1 MATYLVTGG
10 AGFIGSHLVDSLLA
24 DGHRVRVLDDLST
37 GKVDNLPSSVQL
49 IVGSVTDA
57 AKVEEVIDGVEGCF
71 HLAAVASVDKAR
83 TQLLQTHGINTGGLV
98 AVLQAISRL
107 DLPIPVVY
115 ASSAAVYGDT
125 EHIPTDETA
134 PKDPISTYGADKLS
148 CELHARACGVVQ
160 GIPSF
165 GLRPFNIYGPRQDPS
180 SPYSGVISIF
190 LDRALQGLDLTIY
203 GDGGQVRDFVHVS
216 DAVAAFR
223 AAMEHA
229 STAAPVANVCT
240 GKSISVLD
248 LAHALQDLA
257 EQKGIVRGNIVHA
270 EPRSGDIRIS
280 IGDNS
285 RAEAVL
291 GWKPKTTIVEG
302 LASLADV

>member
-24 DGHRVRVLDDLST
+24 DGHDVRVLDDLST
-37 GKVDNLPSSVQL
+37 GKVDNLSPSAEL

-57 AKVEEVIDGVEGCF
+57 QRVEDATAGVDGCF

-83 TQLLQTHGINTGGLV
+83 TQLLETHGINTGGLV
-98 AVLQAISRL
+98 AILQAISRL
-107 DLPIPVVY
+107 DAPIPLVY

-125 EHIPTDETA
+125 DQIPTRETA
-134 PKDPISTYGADKLS
+134 PKDPISTYGVDKLS

-190 LDRALQGLDLTIY
+190 LDRALRGLDLTIF

-216 DAVAAFR
+216 DAVTAFR

-229 STAAPVANVCT
+229 STDAPVANVCT
-240 GKSISVLD
+240 GNSINLLD

-257 EQKGIVRGNIVHA
+257 GQKGIECGAIVHA

-285 RAEAVL
+285 RAVALL
-291 GWKPKTTIVEG
+291 GWTPKVTIAAG
-302 LASLADV
+302 LATLAAV

>member
-1 MATYLVTGG
+1 MAIYLVTGG

-49 IVGSVTDA
+49 IVGSVTDTE
-57 AKVEEVIDGVEGCF
+57 KVEQAIDGVEGCF

-107 DLPIPVVY
+107 DAPLPVVY

-165 GLRPFNIYGPRQDPS
+165 GLRPFNVYGPRQDPS

-190 LDRALQGLDLTIY
+190 LDRAMQGLDLTIY

-223 AAMEHA
+223 AAMNCA
-229 STAAPVANVCT
+229 STDAPVVNVCT
-240 GKSISVLD
+240 GNSISVLD
-248 LAHALQDLA
+248 LARTVQDLA
-257 EQKGIVRGNIVHA
+257 AQKGIARGNIVHVA
-270 EPRSGDIRIS
+270 ARSGDIRIS

-285 RAEAVL
+285 RAGTLL
-291 GWKPKTTIVEG
+291 GWRPKVAIAEG
-302 LASLADV
+302 LASLAGV